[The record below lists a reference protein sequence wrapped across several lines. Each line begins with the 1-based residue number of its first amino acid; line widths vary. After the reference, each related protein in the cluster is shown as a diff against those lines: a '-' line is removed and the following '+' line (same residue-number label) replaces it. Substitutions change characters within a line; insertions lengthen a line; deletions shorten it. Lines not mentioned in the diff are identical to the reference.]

1 MSSVVGACEGGFYLC
16 LQNPGHKMYLRLWSG
31 RQVLKRVKNSFEWV
45 QISALSLAEVGKY
58 GKG

>member
-1 MSSVVGACEGGFYLC
+1 MSSVVAACGGFYLC

-31 RQVLKRVKNSFEWV
+31 RQVLKRAENCFEGV